1 MQDDEKQVEKEPQV
15 KADEDWKKSVAEEKE
30 RLRQQ
35 QGEAEQPVNGPHP
48 PLPEPDI
55 RLFLAGLYTQ
65 TLICLG
71 QIEHPATGEQEKN
84 LPEAQYLI
92 DTIAMLQQ
100 KTSGNLT
107 PDEGDYVESI
117 LYDLRMRFV
126 NATARE
132 EAPAESRETTQE
144 Q

>member
-1 MQDDEKQVEKEPQV
+1 
-15 KADEDWKKSVAEEKE
+15 
-30 RLRQQ
+30 
-35 QGEAEQPVNGPHP
+35 
-48 PLPEPDI
+48 
-55 RLFLAGLYTQ
+55 
-65 TLICLG
+65 
-71 QIEHPATGEQEKN
+71 
-84 LPEAQYLI
+84 
-92 DTIAMLQQ
+92 MLQQ

-132 EAPAESRETTQE
+132 EAPAESRETAQV